1 MTVIA
6 CSFSGAAADLP
17 PRKRTDADILACLR
31 KHPRVSV
38 WDMTELSWLR
48 TGIESL
54 QRRGLIRDDRK
65 EPFPW
70 IRYTVIEAAQDTRDG
85 GGA

>member
-1 MTVIA
+1 MNMIV

-17 PRKRTDADILACLR
+17 PSKRDDAHILEALR

-38 WDMTELSWLR
+38 WDMSELSWLR
-48 TGIESL
+48 SSIQSL
-54 QRRGLIRDDRK
+54 ELRGLIRDDRK

-70 IRYTVIEAAQDTRDG
+70 IRYTLTEAATRPPEDTER
-85 GGA
+85 

>member
-17 PRKRTDADILACLR
+17 PRKRTDADILECLR

-38 WDMTELSWLR
+38 WDMCELWWLR
-48 TGIESL
+48 TGIASL
-54 QRRGLIRDDRK
+54 ERRGLIRDDRK

-70 IRYTVIEAAQDTRDG
+70 IRYTITDGPTDGGRDG
-85 GGA
+85 